1 MNTKEIQDRMTE
13 LMEPIDRQILMC
25 DTSEDVLMF
34 ASIMMSTAKQMMV
47 SNLGEENTKELMK
60 GFFD

>member
-1 MNTKEIQDRMTE
+1 MNTKEIQDRMIE